1 MCVFYIIYNR
11 LLNSNIK
18 GNIEVNMIDAM
29 GVLSLEPDIFLNDE
43 FKKEKRAAGGVFHY
57 LKV

>member
-1 MCVFYIIYNR
+1 
-11 LLNSNIK
+11 
-18 GNIEVNMIDAM
+18 MIDAM
-29 GVLSLEPDIFLNDE
+29 GPGVLSLEPDIFLNDE